1 MDGES
6 QGLLMFAFWLVAI
19 GHWLVEL
26 RLAEADQGLVFVN
39 SANDDSEGLMKR
51 QFPNL
56 SAVGHL

>member
-1 MDGES
+1 
-6 QGLLMFAFWLVAI
+6 MFAFWLVAI

>member
-1 MDGES
+1 MDCVLTLQSEYEFFG
-6 QGLLMFAFWLVAI
+6 
-19 GHWLVEL
+19 
-26 RLAEADQGLVFVN
+26 LAEADQGLVFVN